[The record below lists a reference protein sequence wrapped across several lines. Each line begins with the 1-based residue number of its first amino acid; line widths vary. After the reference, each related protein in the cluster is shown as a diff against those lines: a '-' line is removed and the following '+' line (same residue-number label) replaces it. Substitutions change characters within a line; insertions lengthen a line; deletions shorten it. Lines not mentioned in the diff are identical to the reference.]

1 MSLPINIKDLLNGKP
16 VEWERLEF
24 KAGWNPEAV
33 LHTLCAFA
41 NDIHNLGGGYI
52 LIGVAEHNGRPV
64 LPPAGLD
71 PAQIDAI
78 QKELLNL
85 GFSSIAPY
93 YHPIAVPVEIDGRHV
108 LVLWALGGP
117 TRPYKAKISL
127 GKDVKEFAY
136 YIRKGSSTVRAKGA
150 DETELMSLAT
160 TIPHDDRVNQ
170 QAKLADLSREL
181 MQDYL
186 QQVGSDLATQA
197 PTLSLFELG
206 RQMGVIGG
214 PSEMPMPLNVGLM
227 MFNPEP
233 WRFFPVMQ
241 IDVVWFPKEGPGG
254 NKFSEKVFKG
264 PIPRMT
270 GDALDYIQRNLITET
285 VIKHP
290 DRAEATRVENFP
302 YAAIEEAV
310 VNAVY
315 HRGYDTREP
324 IEIRLE
330 RDEMMIISYPGPD
343 RSVRLDQLQ
352 AGRAQPRRYRNRR
365 IGEFLKEL
373 EFTEG
378 RCTGI
383 PKIIEAMAKNG
394 SPPAEFEFD
403 EDHSYFMVRLP
414 IHPAAREVAESATGQ
429 EPGKVGAGVT
439 AAAKTE
445 SGSGWDQV
453 GTKSGLSRHQVEILR
468 KCLADAEIAELMTI
482 AERVNR
488 TKFRDQVLKPLLAD
502 NLLAMTIPDKPTSR
516 NQRYRTTDKGRVLL
530 VILSGGGA

>member
-1 MSLPINIKDLLNGKP
+1 MSLPININDLLRGKP

-41 NDIHNLGGGYI
+41 NDFHNMGGGYI
-52 LIGVAEHNGRPV
+52 VLGVAEENGRPV
-64 LPPAGLD
+64 LPPVGLD

-78 QKELLNL
+78 QKALLEL
-85 GFSSIAPY
+85 GFSAMAPY
-93 YHPIAVPVEIDGRHV
+93 YHPLAVPVDIDGRHV

-127 GKDVKEFAY
+127 GKDSRDYAY
-136 YIRKGSSTVRAKGA
+136 YIRKNSSTVRANSA
-150 DETELMSLAT
+150 DETELMSLAA

-170 QAKLADLSREL
+170 HASIENLSREL

-186 QQVGSDLATQA
+186 QQVGSDLALQA
-197 PTLSLFELG
+197 PQLSLIELG

-214 PSEMPMPLNVGLM
+214 PKEAPFPLNVGLM
-227 MFNPEP
+227 MFNAEP

-264 PIPRMT
+264 PLPRMT
-270 GDALDYIQRNLITET
+270 RDALDYIKRNLITET

-315 HRGYDTREP
+315 HRGYDIREP

-330 RDEMMIISYPGPD
+330 RHEMMIISYPGPD

-414 IHPAAREVAESATGQ
+414 IHPAALEVAESAVAGAAESTS
-429 EPGKVGAGVT
+429 KVGAGET
-439 AAAKTE
+439 ALTGE
-445 SGSGWDQV
+445 DRS
-453 GTKSGLSRHQVEILR
+453 TKSALSRHQVKILR
-468 KCLADAEIAELMTI
+468 KCLADAEIADLMAI
-482 AERVNR
+482 AERADR
-488 TKFRDQVLKPLLAD
+488 TKFRNQVLKPMLAD
-502 NLLAMTIPDKPTSR
+502 GLLEMTIPDKPTSS
-516 NQRYRTTDKGRVLL
+516 NQRYRTTDKGKSLL
-530 VILSGGGA
+530 ATMPQGQP